1 MNITYKETFTTTR
14 CLVET
19 EVGEFIVTHSTDYMD
34 PFMND
39 WIVEDEDGE
48 QVNDQF
54 AYDIIQFVKN
64 SK

>member
-1 MNITYKETFTTTR
+1 MRIAYKETYTTMR

-19 EVGEFIVTHSTDYMD
+19 EFGAFTVMHSDDYMD
-34 PFMND
+34 PFQND

-48 QVNDQF
+48 QIDNQL